1 MDVFSMSGNNND
13 AIWKILTTE
22 RDDITV
28 VLNSMANKRRLQI
41 LTALLRDPQTFR
53 DLQKATKLGKTALA
67 HHLGILVEAG
77 VITHT
82 ARGQYELSPDGT
94 ELMHAIGSAYL
105 QTQRRRE
112 QIAAKRAD
120 AIRRVPLR
128 RKEDELKVRIV
139 KLEPMRVASFHA
151 LGKSPEPLA
160 AEKLIAWAKPRG
172 MLEDPGRHPVYGFNN
187 PDPQPG
193 KDEYGY
199 EFWIR
204 VDPDFESDEVEIK
217 DFEGGL
223 YAVTLCKDIGD
234 NYEKIGQTWGRLV
247 EWLKASKYGK
257 AHHQWLEKT
266 LDVTGESEFSLELYA
281 PISE

>member
-1 MDVFSMSGNNND
+1 MEVSPMSGNNND
-13 AIWKILTTE
+13 VIWKILTTE
-22 RDDITV
+22 RDDIIV

-53 DLQKATKLGKTALA
+53 DLQKVTKLGKTALA

-77 VITHT
+77 VINHT
-82 ARGQYELSPDGT
+82 ARGQYELSPDGA
-94 ELMHAIGSAYL
+94 ELMKAVGFAYL

-120 AIRRVPLR
+120 AIRRVPM
-128 RKEDELKVRIV
+128 RKEEELKVKIV

-151 LGKSPEPLA
+151 MGTSPETVA

-172 MLEDPGRHPVYGFNN
+172 LLADPKQHPVYGFNN
-187 PDPQPG
+187 PDPSKQG
-193 KDEYGY
+193 DTYGY

-217 DFEGGL
+217 DFAGGL
-223 YAVTLCKDIGD
+223 YAVAPCL
-234 NYEKIGQTWGRLV
+234 KIQEPWKEIPGTWKRLI
-247 EWLKASKYGK
+247 EWVKASKYSLAK
-257 AHHQWLEKT
+257 QLCLEKT
-266 LDVTGESEFSLELYA
+266 LDVTGESEFSLELYC
-281 PISE
+281 PIEE